1 MDPVSASAITAAV
14 GAAASSAGTE
24 AGRHAWESLV
34 ALYRRA
40 VAART
45 GTGTGDEVALPDDPA
60 DERQVRDLTTR
71 VIDETGRDEAFATD
85 LESWAGEHGYTVR
98 AERDTV
104 HNTISGDARITG
116 TVIQGR
122 DFSGPIN
129 LGGGN

>member
-24 AGRHAWESLV
+24 AGRHAWESLL

-40 VAART
+40 VGSRT
-45 GTGTGDEVALPDDPA
+45 GTGEEIALPDDPA
-60 DERQVRDLTTR
+60 DEQQVRDLATR
-71 VIDETGRDEAFATD
+71 VIEETGRDEAFATD

-104 HNTISGDARITG
+104 HNTISGEARITG

-129 LGGGN
+129 LGGGK